1 MNTDNSSSLD
11 SLTALKE
18 RQQTIKK
25 QLNYSEKRLGTIW
38 NEIFH
43 SPAAKERNSPTL
55 RAMTLI
61 TSYAGVIDG
70 AILGWKLYRKF
81 GKLAK
86 KR

>member
-11 SLTALKE
+11 SLTALKD
-18 RQQTIKK
+18 RQETIRK
-25 QLNYSEKRLGTIW
+25 QLNDSEKRLGTIW

-43 SPAAKERNSPTL
+43 SPTAKERNSPTM